1 LLDREGVVVGA
12 LAGRPRDETWETVHN
27 TAFKALRTAGK
38 SMGYNP
44 KETSN
49 RRGSF
54 PTVAHGISFGGGQQK
69 PGYLRHE
76 SEQKEEALEGLMK
89 NKAIQRLC
97 GFASSAFQAYSE
109 RNYEYMASTVAKVRS
124 KLNLG
129 REYDSE
135 VGVFPCRSFNLGKQ
149 TATVPHRDVGNLAHS
164 WCSITALGR
173 FNPKLGGHLVLWDF
187 ALLVEFPPGSTV
199 LIPSALFL
207 HSNVPIQGGETRY
220 SMVQYAAGGLF
231 RWVNNGCK
239 TDKQWKEEANGNQEL
254 EQRRK
259 DEQDSRRIGAI
270 GMFSR
275 YEELLGQKGT
285 AHYL

>member
-1 LLDREGVVVGA
+1 
-12 LAGRPRDETWETVHN
+12 
-27 TAFKALRTAGK
+27 
-38 SMGYNP
+38 
-44 KETSN
+44 
-49 RRGSF
+49 
-54 PTVAHGISFGGGQQK
+54 
-69 PGYLRHE
+69 
-76 SEQKEEALEGLMK
+76 MK
-89 NKAIQRLC
+89 NKAIQQLC

-149 TATVPHRDVGNLAHS
+149 TATVPHRDEPRTFLV
-164 WCSITALGR
+164 

-259 DEQDSRRIGAI
+259 DEQDSRWIGAI